1 VEFDPVAELERE
13 WRALAP
19 RIARSLRGWQRQ
31 EPGLA
36 PFSSP
41 QLLVRYLHRYDADLD
56 AKDAALAALLR
67 RAQTEPA
74 AGRIILQ
81 ALLPGLKR
89 LAGRLIRSPQAR
101 DEIWSTLLA
110 AAWERIHS
118 YPLLRR
124 PQRIAANLLLDTRLA
139 IRQERE
145 LVRKRGGEVGLA
157 DLPLPPPRLLPLGL
171 ERPLRRAVDAGAISA
186 EEAELIAQTRIDGT
200 PLVELAAEEGVAYDA
215 LRVRR
220 RRAERRLLLFLGRPD
235 VRFEGRNRR
244 SFGARVVGDGLTG
257 SAGGGAAHPPDRRRC
272 RAR

>member
-1 VEFDPVAELERE
+1 VESDPIAELERE

-19 RIARSLRGWQRQ
+19 RIAPRLRGWQRQ

-41 QLLVRYLHRYDADLD
+41 QLLVCYLQRYDADLD

-89 LAGRLIRSPQAR
+89 LARRLIRSPHTR

-110 AAWERIHS
+110 ATWERIHS

-139 IRQERE
+139 IRKERE
-145 LVRKRGGEVGLA
+145 LVRKHAGWQVALT

-186 EEAELIAQTRIDGT
+186 EEAELIAQSRIDGT
-200 PLVELAAEEGVAYDA
+200 DLHRLADEAGLAYHTLVM
-215 LRVRR
+215 RR
-220 RRAERRLLLFLGRPD
+220 IRAERRLLLFLGRPP
-235 VRFEGRNRR
+235 VTSQGRNRR
-244 SFGARVVGDGLTG
+244 SFSARVVGDGLTG
-257 SAGGGAAHPPDRRRC
+257 SAGGGAAHPPDARR
-272 RAR
+272 